1 MLEIIGGMIVLLI
14 MITLSGLKVVKEH
27 ERLVVY
33 RYGKVVGSRGPG
45 LVLIIPVIERALE
58 VDTRIVTMPIEAD
71 GVVTGDDTSVN
82 VSAVFMFQV
91 VDPASFVTKVADAYE
106 ATRQAAETA
115 LRDACREHKLGEIQA
130 DKRRVNQRV
139 KTLLE
144 KKIKL
149 WGLKITS
156 VELKDVDTMRSI
168 GSDMGRRVQEERE
181 ARARVLSDDIIRGN
195 NLD

>member
-1 MLEIIGGMIVLLI
+1 MLEIVGGIIVLLI

-33 RYGKVVGSRGPG
+33 RYGKLVGSRGPG
-45 LVLIIPVIERALE
+45 LVLILPVIERALE

-71 GVVTGDDTSVN
+71 RVATSDDTSVK

-91 VDPASFVTKVADAYE
+91 ADPASFVTKVADAYE
-106 ATRQAAETA
+106 ATKQAAETT
-115 LRDACREHKLGEIQA
+115 LRDACRELKLEEIQA

-156 VELKDVDTMRSI
+156 VELQDINTMKGI
-168 GSDMGRRVQEERE
+168 ESDMGHRVQEEKQ
-181 ARARVLSDDIIRGN
+181 ARARVLSDDIIHGK
-195 NLD
+195 NLE